1 MKTIKTQ
8 AVVGTGF
15 TSTACTATVFIATAF
30 YSAASLGH
38 SGAELSALTP
48 GGLLA
53 GLMHPLTGI
62 DHILALIA
70 LGGAMALLHSG
81 ENRVIK
87 RGLSGAVLLGML
99 LSWSFVHYSGEY
111 FASYALGFASTSAL
125 LMTIGIRIVGIGT
138 RHKQASSIRIR
149 HKNHSITQ
157 KRADK

>member
-8 AVVGTGF
+8 AVVGTDF
-15 TSTACTATVFIATAF
+15 TSTAGTATVFIATVF

-38 SGAELSALTP
+38 SGAELTALAP

-62 DHILALIA
+62 DHILALIT
-70 LGGAMALLHSG
+70 LGGAMALLLSG
-81 ENRVIK
+81 ENRAIK

-125 LMTIGIRIVGIGT
+125 LMIIGISIASVGS
-138 RHKQASSIRIR
+138 RYKQGASIRIR